1 MKRKIVL
8 AAVVSVIAAY
18 TAFWC
23 DDGSD
28 WDSIAVAVR
37 INKVEQP
44 GIVVTKFDRH

>member
-1 MKRKIVL
+1 MNRKIVL

-28 WDSIAVAVR
+28 WD
-37 INKVEQP
+37 INCCC
-44 GIVVTKFDRH
+44 GAD